1 MKVALMPS
9 QTDKVI
15 DTSQTRLPTGCRLL
29 NTTDAGAFA
38 SAIQQVYDSGF
49 YETGLEDR
57 LRFDPRDGRT
67 YSSSPGRAQVGRD
80 VRLLHSA
87 YRSRNP
93 TLLLMR
99 GALSLGSPPS
109 SFYSST

>member
-57 LRFDPRDGRT
+57 LDGSTRGMAELT
-67 YSSSPGRAQVGRD
+67 AAVRD
-80 VRLLHSA
+80 VRKSGGMYGYCTLRIA
-87 YRSRNP
+87 RATP
-93 TLLLMR
+93 T
-99 GALSLGSPPS
+99 
-109 SFYSST
+109 SF

>member
-57 LRFDPRDGRT
+57 LVSTRGMAELT
-67 YSSSPGRAQVGRD
+67 AAVRD
-80 VRLLHSA
+80 VRKTGGMYGYCTRMRIA
-87 YRSRNP
+87 RGTP
-93 TLLLMR
+93 T
-99 GALSLGSPPS
+99 
-109 SFYSST
+109 SF

>member
-1 MKVALMPS
+1 MTVALMPS

-49 YETGLEDR
+49 YETGL
-57 LRFDPRDGRT
+57 
-67 YSSSPGRAQVGRD
+67 
-80 VRLLHSA
+80 
-87 YRSRNP
+87 
-93 TLLLMR
+93 
-99 GALSLGSPPS
+99 LG
-109 SFYSST
+109 